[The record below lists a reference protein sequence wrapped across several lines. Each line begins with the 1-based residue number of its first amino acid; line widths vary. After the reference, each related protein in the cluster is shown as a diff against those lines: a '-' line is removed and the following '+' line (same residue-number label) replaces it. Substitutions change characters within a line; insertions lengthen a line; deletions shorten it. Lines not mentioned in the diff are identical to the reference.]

1 MSLPGIWMHGTLAL
15 AALPLVMIHGGPAA
29 AAGPGAEELKRLTAN
44 IHWLGHDS
52 FRIDGKGGV
61 LYIDPYRL
69 KEGPK
74 ADLILITH
82 EHADHASPGDVE
94 KIRKES
100 SVIVAPAA
108 AAAKL
113 AGEITTVKPGDEFTV
128 KGVGIRAV
136 PAYNLNKF
144 RSPGV
149 PYHPR
154 EAGHVGFVVTVDGV
168 RIYHAGD
175 TDHIPE
181 MAGLAPDVAL
191 LPVSG
196 TYLMT
201 AKAAVPVVVLP
212 IEKWGFSRIPELFG
226 PEVGAHSRSAVGVAE
241 LPFDFP
247 VEIEGEVELYA

>member
-1 MSLPGIWMHGTLAL
+1 L
-15 AALPLVMIHGGPAA
+15 AALPLLTVPGGPAA

-52 FRIDGKGGV
+52 FRIDGKGAV
-61 LYIDPYRL
+61 VYIDPYRL
-69 KEGPK
+69 KEGPQ

-82 EHADHASPGDVE
+82 EHADHASADDVE
-94 KIRKES
+94 KIRKAET
-100 SVIVAPAA
+100 VIVAPAA

-113 AGEITTVKPGDEFTV
+113 GGGIRIVAPGDELSV

-154 EAGHVGFVVTVDGV
+154 EAGHVGYVVAVDGV

-196 TYLMT
+196 IYVMT
-201 AKAAVPVVVLP
+201 ADEAVGAAAAIGPKVAVPMHVGEGIGALDDAARFKAKAAVPVVVLP
-212 IEKWGFSRIPELFG
+212 IEK
-226 PEVGAHSRSAVGVAE
+226 
-241 LPFDFP
+241 
-247 VEIEGEVELYA
+247 